1 MKRTKTLRAA
11 AMPAAGS
18 ALEARAGGAPFGLK
32 QLVQRWISD
41 PPPDYLFEMT
51 DSSLTCVSP
60 RTPAEQRRELLP
72 EPGLAASPSAPNL
85 LKPDL
90 YRAAL
95 LRVSAVA
102 TQKHATIALVIP
114 DYAARMAIL
123 DFEGFPARAE
133 ERATLLRFRLR
144 KSVPFPI
151 DEAQLA
157 YAIQWE
163 QAGRVEILIVAIAKP
178 ILAEYESV
186 FVDAGFRLG
195 LVLPSSIAAL
205 RLCDHGESG
214 LTLLAKA
221 AGSTLSVILLDKGR
235 VRLVRSLD
243 LTGEESEWRRPAAE
257 AVLPLLQQTFAYCED
272 QIGQA
277 AARLLLCGF
286 GPETDALGQLAE
298 LEFGIP
304 AAPVRS
310 KFGIAS
316 QENAGLLGL
325 LEQYAA

>member
-1 MKRTKTLRAA
+1 MSL
-11 AMPAAGS
+11 S
-18 ALEARAGGAPFGLK
+18 ESL
-32 QLVQRWISD
+32 QRWISD
-41 PPPDYLFEMT
+41 PPPDYLFEVT
-51 DSSLTCVSP
+51 ESSVACVAP
-60 RTPAEQRRELLP
+60 RAPAEQRRELLP
-72 EPGLAASPSAPNL
+72 EPGLIASPSAPNL
-85 LKPDL
+85 LKPHL
-90 YRAAL
+90 YSEAL
-95 LRVSAVA
+95 PRVSAIA
-102 TQKHATIALVIP
+102 SPKRASTALVIP

-123 DFEGFPARAE
+123 DFEGFPAKSE

-157 YAIQWE
+157 YAIQME
-163 QAGRVEILIVAIAKP
+163 QAARVEVLVVAIARP
-178 ILAEYESV
+178 ILTEYESI
-186 FVDAGFRLG
+186 FVEAGYRLG

-205 RLCDHGESG
+205 RLCDHGENG
-214 LTLLAKA
+214 LTLVVKA
-221 AGSTLSVILLDKGR
+221 AGSTVSVILLDRGR

-243 LTGEESEWRRPAAE
+243 LTDEQGEWHRPAAE
-257 AVLPLLQQTFAYCED
+257 AVMPLLQQTFAYCED
-272 QIGQA
+272 QIGQS

-286 GPETDALGQLAE
+286 GPETDSLGQLAE

-304 AAPVRS
+304 TAPVRS